1 MSTISMRM
9 VVAAAALTMLGT
21 AAASAQAA
29 PEKPRA
35 AVPYASIVPAPASAT
50 QANSTFTLDSGAR
63 IAASGQATS
72 VGNYLAG
79 VLRPAT
85 GFALPVDQ
93 SFIAHALDPIQL
105 LITPDASLGD
115 EGYRLTVNATSVVL
129 TANKPAGLFEGVQT
143 LRQLL
148 PASIDASTK
157 QAGPWTIQ
165 GGRIT
170 DHPRFAYRGA
180 MLDVARHFFGV
191 DTVKAYIDEIA
202 RYKVNTL
209 HLHLTD
215 DQGWRLQ
222 INSWPRLATYGG
234 STEVGGGAGGY
245 YTQAQYK
252 DIVAYAA
259 SRHITIIPEV
269 DMPGHTNAAL
279 ASYAE
284 LNCNGVAP
292 PLYTGTD
299 VGFSSLCVSKDITY
313 KFLDDV
319 IGEIAALTPGP
330 YIHIGGDESQSTSEA
345 DYKTFV
351 AKVQQI
357 VAKHGKTAIGWHD
370 ISKAALLPSTIGQY
384 WDTTPTN
391 ASVQAA
397 AKNGTH
403 FVLSPANLAYL
414 DMKYTEQT
422 PLGQDWAGLIEAK
435 TAYSWDPGNYLTGVP
450 AAQIN
455 GVEGPLWT
463 ETIVKLADIQYMA
476 FPRIAELAELGWS
489 QPATHNWDTFKNRL
503 GAQGPRWKVQ
513 GLNFY
518 ASPQVPWAK

>member
-1 MSTISMRM
+1 MSTIPRRL
-9 VVAAAALTMLGT
+9 VVAAAAITLLGT
-21 AAASAQAA
+21 SAAAAQAA
-29 PEKPRA
+29 PVKPK
-35 AVPYASIVPAPASAT
+35 AVPYASVVPAPASVS
-50 QANSTFTLDSGAR
+50 QASSVFTLGSGAR
-63 IAASGQATS
+63 IAASGQAS
-72 VGNYLAG
+72 AVGDFLAG
-79 VLRPAT
+79 ALRPAT
-85 GFALPVDQ
+85 GFALPVDK

-105 LITPDASLGD
+105 IVTPNSSLGD
-115 EGYRLTVNATSVVL
+115 EGYQLTVNSTSVVL

-157 QAGPWTIQ
+157 QSGPWTIQ
-165 GGRIT
+165 GGKIT
-170 DHPRFAYRGA
+170 DHPRFGYRGA
-180 MLDVARHFFGV
+180 MLDVSRHFFGV
-191 DTVKAYIDEIA
+191 DTVKSYIDEIA

-209 HLHLTD
+209 HLHLSD
-215 DQGWRLQ
+215 DQGWRIQ

-234 STEVGGGAGGY
+234 STQVGGGAGGY

-259 SRHITIIPEV
+259 SRFITIIPEI

-299 VGFSSLCVSKDITY
+299 VGFSTLCVNKDITY

-319 IGEIAALTPGP
+319 IGELAALTPGP
-330 YIHIGGDESQSTSEA
+330 YIHIGGDESHSTSDA
-345 DYKTFV
+345 DYQKFIPL
-351 AKVQQI
+351 VQQI
-357 VAKHGKTAIGWHD
+357 VAKHGKIAIGWHD
-370 ISKAALLPSTIGQY
+370 ISKASLLPSTIGQY

-391 ASVQAA
+391 AAVQAA
-397 AKNGTH
+397 AKKGTH

-414 DMKYTEQT
+414 DMKYTAQT
-422 PLGQDWAGLIEAK
+422 PIGQDWAALIEAK
-435 TAYSWDPGNYLTGVP
+435 DAYSWDPGKYLTGVNVS
-450 AAQIN
+450 QVN

-476 FPRIAELAELGWS
+476 WPRLAELAELGWS
-489 QPATHNWDTFKNRL
+489 QAATHNWNTFKTRL
-503 GAQGPRWKVQ
+503 AAQGPRWQAQ
-513 GLNFY
+513 GVNFY

>member
-1 MSTISMRM
+1 MSTIPRRL
-9 VVAAAALTMLGT
+9 VVAATAFTMLGT
-21 AAASAQAA
+21 AAAAQAA
-29 PEKPRA
+29 PERPH
-35 AVPYASIVPAPASAT
+35 AVPYASVVPAPLSAT
-50 QANSTFTLDSGAR
+50 QSSATFTLGSGAR
-63 IAASGQATS
+63 IAASGQAAA
-72 VGNYLAG
+72 VGDYLAS

-93 SFIAHALDPIQL
+93 SPLAHALDPIQL
-105 LITPDASLGD
+105 VITPNPSLGD
-115 EGYRLTVNATSVVL
+115 EGYQLAVTTSSVVL
-129 TANKPAGLFEGVQT
+129 TATKPAGLFEGVQT

-148 PASIDASTK
+148 PAAIDASTR
-157 QAGPWTIQ
+157 QPGPWPIQ
-165 GGRIT
+165 GGRIV
-170 DHPRFAYRGA
+170 DQPRFGYRGA

-202 RYKVNTL
+202 RYKINTL

-222 INSWPRLATYGG
+222 ITSWPRLATYGG

-245 YTQAQYK
+245 YTQAQYR
-252 DIVAYAA
+252 DIVAYAT
-259 SRHITIIPEV
+259 SRHITVIPEV

-284 LNCNGVAP
+284 LNCDGVAP

-330 YIHIGGDESQSTSEA
+330 YIHIGGDESQSTSAA
-345 DYKTFV
+345 DYRTFV
-351 AKVQQI
+351 GKVQQI
-357 VAKHGKTAIGWHD
+357 VARHGKIAIGWHD
-370 ISKAALLPSTIGQY
+370 ISKADLLPTTVGQY

-391 ASVQAA
+391 ADVQAA
-397 AKNGTH
+397 AAKGTH

-435 TAYSWDPGNYLTGVP
+435 TAYGWDPGNYLTGVK
-450 AAQIN
+450 ASQVN

-463 ETIVKLADIQYMA
+463 ETIVTLRDIQYMA

-489 QPATHNWDTFKNRL
+489 SAATHNWNAFKTRL
-503 GAQGPRWKVQ
+503 GAQGPRWKAQ
-513 GLNFY
+513 GVNFY

>member
-1 MSTISMRM
+1 MSTIPRRL
-9 VVAAAALTMLGT
+9 VVAAAAITLLGT
-21 AAASAQAA
+21 AGAAQAA
-29 PEKPRA
+29 PVKPK
-35 AVPYASIVPAPASAT
+35 AVPYASVVPAPATVA
-50 QANSTFTLDSGAR
+50 QASSVFTLGSGAR
-63 IAASGQATS
+63 IAASGQAAQ
-72 VGNYLAG
+72 VGDYLAG

-85 GFALPVDQ
+85 GFALPVDKA
-93 SFIAHALDPIQL
+93 FIAHAFDPIQL
-105 LITPDASLGD
+105 LVAPDPSLGD
-115 EGYRLTVNATSVVL
+115 EGYQLTVNTNSVVL
-129 TANKPAGLFEGVQT
+129 TANKPAGLFAGVQT

-148 PASIDASTK
+148 PASIDAGTK

-170 DHPRFAYRGA
+170 DHPRFGFRGA
-180 MLDVARHFFGV
+180 MLDVSRHFFGV
-191 DTVKAYIDEIA
+191 DTVKSYIDEIA

-209 HLHLTD
+209 HLHLSD
-215 DQGWRLQ
+215 DQGWRIQ

-234 STEVGGGAGGY
+234 STQVGGGAGGY

-259 SRHITIIPEV
+259 SRFITVIPEI

-299 VGFSSLCVSKDITY
+299 VGFSTLCVNKDITY

-319 IGEIAALTPGP
+319 IGELAALTPGP
-330 YIHIGGDESQSTSEA
+330 YIHIGGDESHSTSDA
-345 DYKTFV
+345 DYQAFIP
-351 AKVQQI
+351 KVQAI
-357 VAKHGKTAIGWHD
+357 VAKHGKIAIGWHD
-370 ISKAALLPSTIGQY
+370 ISKADLLPSTIGQY

-391 ASVQAA
+391 AAVQAA
-397 AKNGTH
+397 AKKGTH

-435 TAYSWDPGNYLTGVP
+435 DAYSWDPGKYLTGVS
-450 AAQIN
+450 AANVN

-463 ETIVKLADIQYMA
+463 ETITKLADIQYMA
-476 FPRIAELAELGWS
+476 FPRLAELAELGWS
-489 QPATHNWDTFKNRL
+489 QAATHNWTTFKTRL
-503 GAQGPRWKVQ
+503 AAQGPRWKVQ
-513 GLNFY
+513 GVNFY

>member
-1 MSTISMRM
+1 MSTIPRRL
-9 VVAAAALTMLGT
+9 VVAAAAITLLGT
-21 AAASAQAA
+21 AGAAQAA
-29 PEKPRA
+29 PVKPK
-35 AVPYASIVPAPASAT
+35 AVPYASVVPAPATVA
-50 QANSTFTLDSGAR
+50 QASSVFTLGSGAR
-63 IAASGQATS
+63 IAASGQAAQ
-72 VGNYLAG
+72 VGDYLAG

-85 GFALPVDQ
+85 GFALPVDKA
-93 SFIAHALDPIQL
+93 FIAHAFDPIQL
-105 LITPDASLGD
+105 LVAPDPSLGD
-115 EGYRLTVNATSVVL
+115 EGYQLTVNTNSVVL

-148 PASIDASTK
+148 PASIDAGTK

-170 DHPRFAYRGA
+170 DHPRFGFRGA
-180 MLDVARHFFGV
+180 MLDVSRHFFGV
-191 DTVKAYIDEIA
+191 DTVKSYIDEIA

-209 HLHLTD
+209 HLHLSD
-215 DQGWRLQ
+215 DQGWRIQ

-234 STEVGGGAGGY
+234 STQVGGGAGGY

-259 SRHITIIPEV
+259 SRFITVIPEI

-299 VGFSSLCVSKDITY
+299 VGFSTLCVNKDITY

-319 IGEIAALTPGP
+319 IGELAALTPGP
-330 YIHIGGDESQSTSEA
+330 YIHIGGDESHSTSDA
-345 DYKTFV
+345 DYQAFIP
-351 AKVQQI
+351 KVQAI
-357 VAKHGKTAIGWHD
+357 VAKHGKIAIGWHD
-370 ISKAALLPSTIGQY
+370 ISKADLLPSTIGQY

-391 ASVQAA
+391 AAVQAA
-397 AKNGTH
+397 AKKGTH

-435 TAYSWDPGNYLTGVP
+435 DAYSWDPGKYLTGVS
-450 AAQIN
+450 AANVN

-463 ETIVKLADIQYMA
+463 ETITKLADIQYMA
-476 FPRIAELAELGWS
+476 FPRLAELAELGWS
-489 QPATHNWDTFKNRL
+489 QAATHNWTTFKTRL
-503 GAQGPRWKVQ
+503 AAQGPRWKVQ
-513 GLNFY
+513 GVNFY